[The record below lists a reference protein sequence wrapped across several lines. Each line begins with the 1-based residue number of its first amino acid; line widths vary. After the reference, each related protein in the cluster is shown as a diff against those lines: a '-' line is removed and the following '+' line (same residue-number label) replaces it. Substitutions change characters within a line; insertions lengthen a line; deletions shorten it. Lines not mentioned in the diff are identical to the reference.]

1 MATQAIE
8 FGIALAQSV
17 VPSRGSSAISMRQL
31 LPSPPTRSPI

>member
-17 VPSRGSSAISMRQL
+17 VPSRGSSAMSMRQL
-31 LPSPPTRSPI
+31 LPPPTRSPI